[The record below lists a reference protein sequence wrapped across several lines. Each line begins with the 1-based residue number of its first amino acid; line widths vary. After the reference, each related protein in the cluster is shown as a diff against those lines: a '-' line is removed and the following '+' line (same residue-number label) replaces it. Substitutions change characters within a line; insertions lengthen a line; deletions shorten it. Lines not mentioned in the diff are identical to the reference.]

1 MGCQDVGCGLEG
13 SFKYSGVLHVVA
25 GSLLYYTMLYQGIL
39 PLACSAVISFW
50 GRQAKSCGLEGSF
63 EHPGVHYQH
72 NTHTSA
78 CSTCCGGS
86 ILLTIRLGIEEL
98 VAIPS
103 SGRNAAFFGM
113 ICHIFSSLHPKW
125 LALQACRAATS
136 SASVGNRKSD
146 SVMSVWALVKLY
158 LSSSIAEMDPGSC
171 VHASSWTI
179 DSSVD
184 PENFHPDNLQQ
195 CVSPTHHLNHSFPVS
210 SLGNSIPYWG
220 LLLAQYLRAP
230 ASAVRPKLEG
240 SVCHK
245 REVSSLSYTSWGC
258 NTA

>member
-1 MGCQDVGCGLEG
+1 MLYMLRWLYPAYNSSWHCGTG
-13 SFKYSGVLHVVA
+13 SNSLLRQKRSLLWNDLSHLLFLTSQVA
-25 GSLLYYTMLYQGIL
+25 GFTGLQG
-39 PLACSAVISFW
+39 C
-50 GRQAKSCGLEGSF
+50 
-63 EHPGVHYQH
+63 Y
-72 NTHTSA
+72 
-78 CSTCCGGS
+78 
-86 ILLTIRLGIEEL
+86 
-98 VAIPS
+98 
-103 SGRNAAFFGM
+103 
-113 ICHIFSSLHPKW
+113 
-125 LALQACRAATS
+125 
-136 SASVGNRKSD
+136 
-146 SVMSVWALVKLY
+146 
-158 LSSSIAEMDPGSC
+158 PGSC

-220 LLLAQYLRAP
+220 LLSAQYLRAP

-258 NTA
+258 NTT